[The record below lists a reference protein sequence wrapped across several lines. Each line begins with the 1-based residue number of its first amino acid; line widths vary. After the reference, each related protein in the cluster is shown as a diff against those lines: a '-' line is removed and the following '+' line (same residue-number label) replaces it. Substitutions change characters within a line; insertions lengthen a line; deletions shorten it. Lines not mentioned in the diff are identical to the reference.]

1 MVTKLILIRYLFLIA
16 LLILIPG
23 CSSENNSDT
32 DQQYEIRFWHSFVA
46 SSIPAINKMIAK
58 YELENPKIKIIAQ
71 YVPSGDPLVHKLITA
86 IQSGTTPDIS
96 WIHSDFLEKLI
107 EAKAIYPMDYFINGP
122 EGFTKEEYDDFFPQ
136 LMEGG
141 KWNDSLYAIPM
152 EATTLALLY
161 NKTMLAKN
169 GINPPLP
176 PKNWTELN
184 DYVNKLT
191 IDKDN
196 DGKFDQ
202 YGFYIPSFPASG
214 PLSIWMLLQWEPFL
228 WQAGGEL
235 INREQTEIFA
245 NEEAAVS
252 ALKLWKKLYDRMQ
265 FGSFSLSHDMS
276 FASGTV
282 AMIMDGPWTLP
293 LYRKID
299 EFEWGVA
306 KLPKGPVKE
315 STYLAGEYLTI
326 FKTSKNP
333 IESWKFIKWFT
344 DPKIQAE
351 FSIESGYMPVRKS
364 TLELPNYVNYLQE
377 NEHMEGFINQI
388 DIARGKTKIEKNK
401 VEINQI
407 VSGVIENVLVGNT
420 DPMTAIVNAKKIAER
435 YLNNK

>member
-1 MVTKLILIRYLFLIA
+1 LEINLILIRNLFLIS
-16 LLILIPG
+16 LILLVQSCG
-23 CSSENNSDT
+23 SENNSDT
-32 DQQYEIRFWHSFVA
+32 DQLHEIRFWHSFVA

-58 YELENPKIKIIAQ
+58 YEEENPEIKIIAQ

-96 WIHSDFLEKLI
+96 WIHSDFLEKLV
-107 EAKAIYPMDYFINGP
+107 EAKAVYPMDYFINGP
-122 EGFTKEEYDDFFPQ
+122 DGFTEDEYADFFPQ

-141 KWNDSLYAIPM
+141 TWNDSLYAIPM

-161 NKTMLAKN
+161 NKSLLAKN

-176 PKNWTELN
+176 PKNWNELN

-202 YGFYIPSFPASG
+202 YGFYVPAFPASG

-235 INREQTEIFA
+235 INSEQTEILV
-245 NEEAAVS
+245 NEKAAVS
-252 ALKLWKKLYDRMQ
+252 ALKLWKDLYDRMR
-265 FGSFSLSHDMS
+265 FGAFSLSHDMS

-282 AMIMDGPWTLP
+282 AMIMDGPWNLP

-306 KLPKGPVKE
+306 KLPEGPAKE
-315 STYLAGEYLTI
+315 ATYLAGEYLTI

-333 IESWKFIKWFT
+333 AESWKFIKWFT

-364 TLELPNYVNYLQE
+364 TLELPEYKKYLQE
-377 NEHMEGFINQI
+377 NEHMAGFIDQI
-388 DIARGKTKIEKNK
+388 EIARSKTKIDKNK
-401 VEINQI
+401 VEINQV

-420 DPMTAIVNAKKIAER
+420 DPKTAIVNAKKIAER
-435 YLNNK
+435 YLKNK